1 VRLLFLDESGTPES
15 ACFAVGGV
23 VVQADEWKEIREKW
37 DSCLEQANW
46 PWDKELKW
54 SGVKSG
60 EVPPAVADQV
70 YECIQTLP
78 ITCFVTVLWPKRG
91 AQSDPHLF
99 ETPED
104 TYATALTFL
113 AERFQLNL
121 RHHDSF
127 GVIILDSR
135 RRELDDRMRRF
146 FLRIQREGTPFA
158 ELDRIVDGLL
168 LGPSHFSL
176 GLQLADLIVGPTR
189 EAQFGMGE
197 GSGRFKDL
205 EPLFAHHPKTQE
217 LLGVGLKVFPDSQ
230 KREIP
235 A

>member
-1 VRLLFLDESGTPES
+1 MRLLFLDESGKPEDP
-15 ACFAVGGV
+15 CFAVGGV
-23 VVQADEWKEIREKW
+23 VVQADQWKEVRQKW
-37 DSCLEQANW
+37 DACLEQAKW

-60 EVPPAVADQV
+60 EVPPAIADQV

-78 ITCFVTVLWPKRG
+78 ITCFVTVLWPKVGSVR
-91 AQSDPHLF
+91 DPDLF
-99 ETPED
+99 KTPED

-113 AERFQLNL
+113 AERFQLHL
-121 RHHDSF
+121 RHHDSY

-135 RRELDDRMRRF
+135 RREVDDRMRRF

-189 EAQFGMGE
+189 EAQIAPGE

-205 EPLFAHHPKTQE
+205 EPLFAHHPDSEE
-217 LLGVGLKVFPDSQ
+217 LLGVGLKVFPDS
-230 KREIP
+230 KKP
-235 A
+235 VA

>member
-1 VRLLFLDESGTPES
+1 MIHRMRIMFLDESGTPES

-23 VVQADEWKEIREKW
+23 VVQADQWKEIREKW
-37 DSCLEQANW
+37 DACLERANW

-78 ITCFVTVLWPKRG
+78 ITCFVTVLWPKVG
-91 AQSDPHLF
+91 AVRDPDLF

-113 AERFQLNL
+113 AERFQLHL

-135 RRELDDRMRRF
+135 RREVDDRMRRF

-176 GLQLADLIVGPTR
+176 GLLLADLIGGPTR
-189 EAQFGMGE
+189 ESQIAPGE
-197 GSGRFKDL
+197 GAGRFEDL
-205 EPLFAHHPKTQE
+205 KPLFAHHPKTEE
-217 LLGVGLKVFPDSQ
+217 LMGVGLKVFPHS
-230 KREIP
+230 
-235 A
+235 